1 MQKKD
6 WLLFSLLLIL
16 LFALE
21 TFVVQRFLTSQVPGA
36 NDFYSRWH
44 GARAFLLE
52 DRNPYALDVTEEI
65 QPIIGIDPSE
75 VGRGGFN
82 YPLHVI
88 FFFWPLAYLS
98 YDWAQAV
105 WWTVVLWLAI
115 ASTIVLFQWLDVKPK
130 PTQLLTF
137 LLVAL
142 TFYPITRS
150 VFLGQFTLHI
160 LFFLALA
167 LLLLKTNR
175 PVLTAVALPSANPT
189 SSSTAGATTT
199 NNNRDFWAGVAL
211 SAASIKPQMLILVVP
226 FLLLWALTQKRW
238 RFVYGLLIGGG
249 VFLVASLALM
259 PTWPLEFLA
268 DTRRYRQF
276 SGGYTPLQLLLGDLW
291 QIPAALL
298 VLIMLYFWWKSRA
311 SDSAFKS
318 ALYWTIVVQTLVTF
332 QTGTT
337 NQVLLWILLLDYLA
351 SIRTSRGARLSL
363 ALTTLVWFAAWTL
376 FVRTLG
382 EHEHPIMFLPISF
395 LTLILLAIQTFR
407 EGIASSGSTPSL
419 QQQS

>member
-6 WLLFSLLLIL
+6 WLILSLLLIF

-36 NDFYSRWH
+36 NDYYSRWH

-52 DRNPYALDVTEEI
+52 GRNPYALDVTEEI
-65 QPIIGIDPSE
+65 QPVIGIDPSE

-115 ASTIVLFQWLDVKPK
+115 ASTIVLLQWLDVKFK
-130 PTQLLTF
+130 PRQLLIF

-167 LLLLKTNR
+167 LLLLKYK
-175 PVLTAVALPSANPT
+175 S
-189 SSSTAGATTT
+189 
-199 NNNRDFWAGVAL
+199 DFWAGVAL

-226 FLLLWALTQKRW
+226 FLLIWAVTQKRW

-276 SGGYTPLQLLLGDLW
+276 SGGFTPLQLLLDTLAPNAPAFLW

-337 NQVLLWILLLDYLA
+337 NQVLLWILLLDWLA
-351 SIRTSRGARLSL
+351 STRTSRGTLLSL
-363 ALTTLVWFAAWTL
+363 AFTTLVWFAAWTL

-382 EHEHPIMFLPISF
+382 EHEHPIMFLPLSF
-395 LTLILLAIQTFR
+395 LTLILLAIQSIR
-407 EGIASSGSTPSL
+407 RQQPSPRYST
-419 QQQS
+419 

>member
-6 WLLFSLLLIL
+6 WLILSILLII
-16 LFALE
+16 LFALQ
-21 TFVVQRFLTSQVPGA
+21 TFVVQRNLTSQVPGA

-52 DRNPYALDVTEEI
+52 GRNPYALDVTEEI
-65 QPIIGIDPSE
+65 QPVIGIDPSE

-88 FFFWPLAYLS
+88 FFFWPLVYLP
-98 YDWAQAV
+98 YDWTQAI

-115 ASTIVLFQWLDVKPK
+115 ASTIVLLQWLEIKPK

-160 LFFLALA
+160 LFFLTLS
-167 LLLLKTNR
+167 LFLLKRN
-175 PVLTAVALPSANPT
+175 PSNNPSVLAAVALPHA
-189 SSSTAGATTT
+189 SSSTAGATS
-199 NNNRDFWAGVAL
+199 NNRDFWAGVAL

-238 RFVYGLLIGGG
+238 RFIGGLLAGGA
-249 VFLVASLALM
+249 VFLAASLALM

-276 SGGYTPLQLLLGDLW
+276 SGGFTPLQLLLGDVW

-298 VLIMLYFWWKSRA
+298 VLVMLYFWWTSRA
-311 SDSAFKS
+311 SDSAFKQ
-318 ALYWTIVVQTLVTF
+318 ALYWTIIVQTLVTF

-337 NQVLLWILLLDYLA
+337 NQVLLWIPILDWLA

-363 ALTTLVWFAAWTL
+363 ALTSLVWFAAWTL

-382 EHEHPIMFLPISF
+382 EHEHPIMFLPLSF
-395 LTLILLAIQTFR
+395 LTLILLAIQSIR
-407 EGIASSGSTPSL
+407 EGIAASGRGLDT
-419 QQQS
+419 Q

>member
-6 WLLFSLLLIL
+6 WFIFSIL
-16 LFALE
+16 LVFLFAIQ

-52 DRNPYALDVTEEI
+52 GRNPYALDVTEEI
-65 QPIIGIDPSE
+65 QPVIGIDPSE

-88 FFFWPLAYLS
+88 FFFWPLAYLT

-115 ASTIVLFQWLDVKPK
+115 ASTIVLLQWLNAKFKPR
-130 PTQLLTF
+130 QLLLF

-167 LLLLKTNR
+167 LLLLKNK
-175 PVLTAVALPSANPT
+175 S
-189 SSSTAGATTT
+189 
-199 NNNRDFWAGVAL
+199 DFWAGVAL

-238 RFVYGLLIGGG
+238 RFIYGLLAGGG
-249 VFLVASLALM
+249 VFLVASLILM

-276 SGGYTPLQLLLGDLW
+276 SGGFTPLQLLFEYLAPNAPAFLW

-298 VLIMLYFWWKSRA
+298 VFIMLFFWWKSRA
-311 SDSAFKS
+311 SDSAFKL

-337 NQVLLWILLLDYLA
+337 NQVLLWILLLDWLA
-351 SIRTSRGARLSL
+351 SMRTSRGTLLSL
-363 ALTTLVWFAAWTL
+363 ALTSLIWFAAWTL

-382 EHEHPIMFLPISF
+382 EHEHPIMFLPLSLLTF
-395 LTLILLAIQTFR
+395 LLLAIKSVR
-407 EGIASSGSTPSL
+407 SGVASSGSAPSS
-419 QQQS
+419 QRQA

>member
-6 WLLFSLLLIL
+6 WLILSILLIF

-36 NDFYSRWH
+36 NDYYSRWH

-52 DRNPYALDVTEEI
+52 GRNPYALDVTEEI
-65 QPIIGIDPSE
+65 QPVIGIDPSE

-115 ASTIVLFQWLDVKPK
+115 ASTIVLLQWLDVKFK
-130 PTQLLTF
+130 PRQLLIF

-167 LLLLKTNR
+167 LLLLKYK
-175 PVLTAVALPSANPT
+175 S
-189 SSSTAGATTT
+189 
-199 NNNRDFWAGVAL
+199 DFWAGVAL

-226 FLLLWALTQKRW
+226 FLLIWAVTQKRW

-249 VFLVASLALM
+249 VFLVASLVLM
-259 PTWPLEFLA
+259 PTWPIEFLA

-276 SGGYTPLQLLLGDLW
+276 SGGFTPLQLLFDTLAPNAPSFLW

-311 SDSAFKS
+311 SDSAFKP

-337 NQVLLWILLLDYLA
+337 NQVLLWILLLDWLA
-351 SIRTSRGARLSL
+351 SLRTPRGTLLSL
-363 ALTTLVWFAAWTL
+363 AFTTLTWFAAWTL

-382 EHEHPIMFLPISF
+382 EHEHPIMFLPLSF
-395 LTLILLAIQTFR
+395 LTLILLAIQSLR
-407 EGIASSGSTPSL
+407 EMGVASSGSTPSS
-419 QQQS
+419 QQQA

>member
-6 WLLFSLLLIL
+6 WLILSVLLVI
-16 LFALE
+16 LFALQ
-21 TFVVQRFLTSQVPGA
+21 TFVVQRYLTSQVPGA

-52 DRNPYALDVTEEI
+52 GRNPYALDVTEEI
-65 QPIIGIDPSE
+65 QPVIGIDPSE

-88 FFFWPLAYLS
+88 FFFWPLVYLP
-98 YDWAQAV
+98 YDWTQAI

-115 ASTIVLFQWLDVKPK
+115 ASTIVLLQWLGIKPK

-167 LLLLKTNR
+167 LLLLKNK
-175 PVLTAVALPSANPT
+175 S
-189 SSSTAGATTT
+189 
-199 NNNRDFWAGVAL
+199 DFWAGVAL

-238 RFVYGLLIGGG
+238 RFIGGLLAGGG
-249 VFLVASLALM
+249 VFLAASLALM

-276 SGGYTPLQLLLGDLW
+276 SGGFTPLQLLLGDLW

-298 VLIMLYFWWKSRA
+298 VLVMLYFWWRSRA
-311 SDSAFKS
+311 SDSAFKQ
-318 ALYWTIVVQTLVTF
+318 ALYWTIIVQTLVTF

-337 NQVLLWILLLDYLA
+337 NQVLLLIPLLDWLA
-351 SIRTSRGARLSL
+351 SIRTSRGTLLSL
-363 ALTTLVWFAAWTL
+363 ALTSLVWVAAWTL
-376 FVRTLG
+376 FIRTLG
-382 EHEHPIMFLPISF
+382 EHEHPIMFLPLSLLTF
-395 LTLILLAIQTFR
+395 LLLAIQTYR
-407 EGIASSGSTPSL
+407 
-419 QQQS
+419 QQQTAP

>member
-1 MQKKD
+1 MRKND
-6 WLLFSLLLIL
+6 WFILALLL
-16 LFALE
+16 ALIFVLE
-21 TFVVQRFLTSQVPGA
+21 VFVVQRFLTSQIPGA

-52 DRNPYALDVTEEI
+52 GRNPYALDVTEEI

-88 FFFWPLAYLS
+88 FFFWPLVYLP
-98 YDWAQAV
+98 YDWTQAI

-115 ASTIVLFQWLDVKPK
+115 ASTVILLQWLGAGTKPHS
-130 PTQLLTF
+130 LLTF

-150 VFLGQFTLHI
+150 IFLGQFTLHI
-160 LFFLALA
+160 LFFLVLA
-167 LLLLKTNR
+167 LFLLK
-175 PVLTAVALPSANPT
+175 AN
-189 SSSTAGATTT
+189 S
-199 NNNRDFWAGVAL
+199 DFWAGVAL

-226 FLLLWALTQKRW
+226 FLLLWALKLKRP
-238 RFVYGLLIGGG
+238 RFIYGLLAGG
-249 VFLVASLALM
+249 VVFLTASLALM

-276 SGGYTPLQLLLGDLW
+276 SGGFTPLRLLFDYLAPDASVLLW
-291 QIPAALL
+291 QIPAVIL
-298 VLIMLYFWWKSRA
+298 VLIMLYFWWKSPG
-311 SDSAFKS
+311 SDIAFRQ
-318 ALYWTIVVQTLVTF
+318 ALYWTIIVQTLVTF

-337 NQVLLWILLLDYLA
+337 NQVLLWIPILDWLA
-351 SIRTSRGARLSL
+351 SFRARNWTLFSL
-363 ALTTLVWFAAWTL
+363 TLISLVWVSSWTL

-382 EHEHPIMFLPISF
+382 EHEHPVMFLPILMLTF
-395 LTLILLAIQTFR
+395 LLLGIQSIRKPLF
-407 EGIASSGSTPSL
+407 AP
-419 QQQS
+419 

>member
-6 WLLFSLLLIL
+6 WLILSALLII

-21 TFVVQRFLTSQVPGA
+21 TFVVQRYLTSQVPGA

-52 DRNPYALDVTEEI
+52 GRNPYALDVTEEI

-82 YPLHVI
+82 YPLHAI
-88 FFFWPLAYLS
+88 FFFWPLAYLT
-98 YDWAQAV
+98 YDWAQAL

-115 ASTIVLFQWLDVKPK
+115 ASTIVLLQWLEVKSK
-130 PTQLLTF
+130 PSQLLTF

-167 LLLLKTNR
+167 LLLLKTNQ
-175 PVLTAVALPSANPT
+175 PVLSAVELPTASSA
-189 SSSTAGATTT
+189 TAGATHKS
-199 NNNRDFWAGVAL
+199 DFWAGVAL

-226 FLLLWALTQKRW
+226 FLLLWAIAQKRW
-238 RFVYGLLIGGG
+238 RFVYGLLAGG
-249 VFLVASLALM
+249 VILLAASLALM
-259 PTWPLEFLA
+259 PSWPLEFLA

-276 SGGYTPLQLLLGDLW
+276 SGGFTPLQLLVDTLAPNAPALLW

-298 VLIMLYFWWKSRA
+298 VLIMLYFWWKSRG
-311 SDSAFKS
+311 SEMKP

-337 NQVLLWILLLDYLA
+337 NQVLLWILILDWLA
-351 SIRTSRGARLSL
+351 STRTSRGARLSL
-363 ALTTLVWFAAWTL
+363 AFTALVWFAAWTL
-376 FVRTLG
+376 FIRTLG
-382 EHEHPIMFLPISF
+382 EHEHPIMFLPLSL
-395 LTLILLAIQTFR
+395 LTLILLAIQSVR
-407 EGIASSGSTPSL
+407 EMGIASGRTPS
-419 QQQS
+419 Q